1 MTLTAEHDTK
11 RNRLKIVTDK
21 TVEHLDFE
29 EANDFLTDLM
39 DVVQKIEER
48 EIELD
53 NIRFAD
59 EYGYAAGAW
68 TE

>member
-1 MTLTAEHDTK
+1 MTLTVEHD
-11 RNRLKIVTDK
+11 REHNRAKLITDK

-59 EYGYAAGAW
+59 EYGYANGAW
-68 TE
+68 NE

>member
-1 MTLTAEHDTK
+1 MTLTIEHD
-11 RNRLKIVTDK
+11 REHNRVKLITDK

-39 DVVQKIEER
+39 DVVAKIEER

-53 NIRFAD
+53 NHRFAD
-59 EYGYAAGAW
+59 EYGWAERAW
-68 TE
+68 RE

>member
-53 NIRFAD
+53 NLRFAD
-59 EYGYAAGAW
+59 EYGYAETAW
-68 TE
+68 RE